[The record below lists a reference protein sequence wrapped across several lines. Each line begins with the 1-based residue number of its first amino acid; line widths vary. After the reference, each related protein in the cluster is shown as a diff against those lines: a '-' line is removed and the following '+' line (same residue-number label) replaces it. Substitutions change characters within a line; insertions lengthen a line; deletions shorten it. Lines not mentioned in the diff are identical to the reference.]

1 MTINLLNQ
9 SAANLNADSV
19 QPLKSSSDAVLDSGS
34 KPIVSLFSASNI
46 SSDSANDEGSD
57 NESTETLRPQFW
69 SRFALSELNHSEWEA
84 LCDGC
89 GSCCLIKYIDDEHV
103 SDDDNSHEAEM
114 VEYTDVT
121 CQLMDCATGYC
132 QHYDTR
138 QEHVP
143 DCIQLTMENLPQMM
157 WLPSHCA
164 YKRLYKG
171 QNLPSWHLLLTG
183 NAVATQQQMHAANV
197 GVAGRC
203 VSEIGMSDEE
213 METRVVNWVNP

>member
-1 MTINLLNQ
+1 MTINLLNKHDDNSDLYSDHDTSVTPEQ
-9 SAANLNADSV
+9 SVTLFPEISATSATNA
-19 QPLKSSSDAVLDSGS
+19 
-34 KPIVSLFSASNI
+34 
-46 SSDSANDEGSD
+46 
-57 NESTETLRPQFW
+57 LRPQFW
-69 SRFALSELNHSEWEA
+69 SRFALTELNHSEWEA

-89 GSCCLIKYIDDEHV
+89 GSCCLIKYIDEDENGDV
-103 SDDDNSHEAEM
+103 DEEL

-132 QHYDTR
+132 QHYATR

-143 DCIQLTMENLPQMM
+143 DCIQLTINNLPNMM
-157 WLPSHCA
+157 WLPAHCA

-183 NAVATQQQMHAANV
+183 DAVKTQQQMRAANV

-203 VSEIGMSDEE
+203 VSETSMSDEE
-213 METRVVNWVNP
+213 METRVVNWVKP

>member
-1 MTINLLNQ
+1 MTLNLLNND
-9 SAANLNADSV
+9 AANPD
-19 QPLKSSSDAVLDSGS
+19 SDATLQVEIAA
-34 KPIVSLFSASNI
+34 KPAVSLFPDSSKESKNNSDHASKPN
-46 SSDSANDEGSD
+46 
-57 NESTETLRPQFW
+57 ETLRPNFW
-69 SRFALSELNHSEWEA
+69 SRFTLSELNHSEWEA

-89 GSCCLIKYIDDEHV
+89 GSCCLIKYIDEDENGDV
-103 SDDDNSHEAEM
+103 DEEI

-132 QHYDTR
+132 QHYATR

-143 DCIQLTMENLPQMM
+143 DCIQLTMDNLPQMM

-171 QNLPSWHLLLTG
+171 QNLPSWHLLLTQD
-183 NAVATQQQMHAANV
+183 VVVTQQQMRAANV

-203 VSEIGMSDEE
+203 VSETGMSDEE
-213 METRVVNWVNP
+213 METRVVNWVQV

>member
-1 MTINLLNQ
+1 MTINLLNKNNDQ
-9 SAANLNADSV
+9 SDLNLGLDAAAKPAQSVSLFPHSTDVDSNADSE
-19 QPLKSSSDAVLDSGS
+19 S
-34 KPIVSLFSASNI
+34 KYEP
-46 SSDSANDEGSD
+46 EP
-57 NESTETLRPQFW
+57 LRPQFW
-69 SRFALSELNHSEWEA
+69 SRFALTELNHNEWEA

-89 GSCCLIKYIDDEHV
+89 GSCCLIKYIDEDESGNV
-103 SDDDNSHEAEM
+103 DEEL

-132 QHYDTR
+132 SHYATR
-138 QEHVP
+138 QDHVP
-143 DCIQLTMENLPQMM
+143 DCIQLTMDNLPKMM

-171 QNLPSWHLLLTG
+171 QGLPSWHLLLTG
-183 NAVATQQQMHAANV
+183 DAVVTQQQMRAANV

-203 VSEIGMSDEE
+203 VTEIGMSDEE

>member
-1 MTINLLNQ
+1 M
-9 SAANLNADSV
+9 NLNFLQSTHTPNPS
-19 QPLKSSSDAVLDSGS
+19 PLTASQAEGNSQASIQSDQ
-34 KPIVSLFSASNI
+34 
-46 SSDSANDEGSD
+46 
-57 NESTETLRPQFW
+57 TELREQFW
-69 SRFALSELNHSEWEA
+69 TRFTLDELTNNEWEA

-89 GSCCLIKYIDDEHV
+89 GSCCLIKYIDEDEAGDV
-103 SDDDNSHEAEM
+103 DEEM

-132 QHYDTR
+132 RHYDTR

-143 DCIQLTMENLPQMM
+143 DCIQLTIDNLSNMM

-171 QNLPSWHLLLTG
+171 QNLPSWHLLLTQD
-183 NAVATQQQMHAANV
+183 AVATQQQMRAANV

-203 VSEIGMSDEE
+203 VTEIGMDDEQ
-213 METRVVNWVNP
+213 MEIRVVNWVKP

>member
-1 MTINLLNQ
+1 MQ
-9 SAANLNADSV
+9 VEPSV
-19 QPLKSSSDAVLDSGS
+19 T
-34 KPIVSLFSASNI
+34 LFPETKASAS
-46 SSDSANDEGSD
+46 
-57 NESTETLRPQFW
+57 LRPEFW
-69 SRFALSELNHSEWEA
+69 SRFTLNELNHSEWEA

-89 GSCCLIKYIDDEHV
+89 GSCCLIKYIDEDENGDV
-103 SDDDNSHEAEM
+103 DEAL

-132 QHYDTR
+132 QHYATR

-143 DCIQLTMENLPQMM
+143 DCIQLTMENLPSMM

-171 QNLPSWHLLLTG
+171 QTLPSWHLLLTG
-183 NAVATQQQMHAANV
+183 DAVLTQQQMRAANV

-203 VSEIGMSDEE
+203 VSETGMSDEE
-213 METRVVNWVNP
+213 MEMRVVNWVNP

>member
-1 MTINLLNQ
+1 MTLNLLNQ
-9 SAANLNADSV
+9 SEPHLA
-19 QPLKSSSDAVLDSGS
+19 
-34 KPIVSLFSASNI
+34 SASASKTTMDLGLAAQSAVRLFPQNQTE
-46 SSDSANDEGSD
+46 ANDI
-57 NESTETLRPQFW
+57 LRPQFW

-89 GSCCLIKYIDDEHV
+89 GSCCLIKYIDDENV
-103 SDDDNSHEAEM
+103 SDDNSHEAEI

-132 QHYDTR
+132 KHYATR

-171 QNLPSWHLLLTG
+171 QDLPSWHLLLTG
-183 NAVATQQQMHAANV
+183 DAVATQQQMRAANV

-203 VSEIGMSDEE
+203 VSEVGMTDEE
-213 METRVVNWVNP
+213 METRVVHWVKP

>member
-9 SAANLNADSV
+9 SAANLDADSI
-19 QPLKSSSDAVLDSGS
+19 QQAKAGSKSAS
-34 KPIVSLFSASNI
+34 KPIVSLFPASSI
-46 SSDSANDEGSD
+46 DSDHG
-57 NESTETLRPQFW
+57 NESTAILRPQFW
-69 SRFALSELNHSEWEA
+69 SRFTLSELNHSEWEA

-89 GSCCLIKYIDDEHV
+89 GSCCLIKYIDDENV
-103 SDDDNSHEAEM
+103 SDDNNHEAEM

-132 QHYDTR
+132 KHYATR

-143 DCIQLTMENLPQMM
+143 DCIQLTIENLPQMM

-171 QNLPSWHLLLTG
+171 QGLPSWHLLLTG
-183 NAVATQQQMHAANV
+183 DAVATQQQMRAANV

>member
-1 MTINLLNQ
+1 MTLNLLNNCAAHLDADATSQ
-9 SAANLNADSV
+9 VKVTAKSAASLFPDSGNE
-19 QPLKSSSDAVLDSGS
+19 SSS
-34 KPIVSLFSASNI
+34 N
-46 SSDSANDEGSD
+46 SANDSKL
-57 NESTETLRPQFW
+57 NETLRPKFW
-69 SRFALSELNHSEWEA
+69 SHFVLSELNHSEWEA

-89 GSCCLIKYIDDEHV
+89 GSCCLIKYIDEDENGDV
-103 SDDDNSHEAEM
+103 DEEL

-132 QHYDTR
+132 QHYATR

-143 DCIQLTMENLPQMM
+143 DCIQLTMDNLPNMM

-171 QNLPSWHLLLTG
+171 QNLPSWHLLLTQD
-183 NAVATQQQMHAANV
+183 AVVTQQQMRAANV

-203 VSEIGMSDEE
+203 VSETGMSDEE
-213 METRVVNWVNP
+213 METRVVNWVQV

>member
-171 QNLPSWHLLLTG
+171 QGLPSWHLLLTQD
-183 NAVATQQQMHAANV
+183 AVATQQQMRAANV

>member
-1 MTINLLNQ
+1 M
-9 SAANLNADSV
+9 
-19 QPLKSSSDAVLDSGS
+19 
-34 KPIVSLFSASNI
+34 
-46 SSDSANDEGSD
+46 
-57 NESTETLRPQFW
+57 RPNFW

-89 GSCCLIKYIDDEHV
+89 GSCCLIKYIDEDENGDV
-103 SDDDNSHEAEM
+103 DEEL

-121 CQLMDCATGYC
+121 CQLMDCTTGYC

-143 DCIQLTMENLPQMM
+143 DCIQLTMDNLPQMM

-171 QNLPSWHLLLTG
+171 QNLPNWHLLLTQD
-183 NAVATQQQMHAANV
+183 AVVTQQRMRAANV

-203 VSEIGMSDEE
+203 VSETGMSDEA
-213 METRVVNWVNP
+213 MEERVVSWVKP

>member
-1 MTINLLNQ
+1 MTLNLLNNC
-9 SAANLNADSV
+9 AAHLDSDATL
-19 QPLKSSSDAVLDSGS
+19 PLKVTEKLA
-34 KPIVSLFSASNI
+34 VSLFP
-46 SSDSANDEGSD
+46 DSG
-57 NESTETLRPQFW
+57 NESNSDYDSKLNDTLRPNFW

-89 GSCCLIKYIDDEHV
+89 GSCCLIKYIDEDENGDV
-103 SDDDNSHEAEM
+103 DEEL

-121 CQLMDCATGYC
+121 CQLMDCTTGYC

-143 DCIQLTMENLPQMM
+143 DCIQLTMDNLPQMM

-171 QNLPSWHLLLTG
+171 QNLPSWHLLLTQD
-183 NAVATQQQMHAANV
+183 AVVTQQQMRAANV

-203 VSEIGMSDEE
+203 VSETGMSDEA
-213 METRVVNWVNP
+213 MEERVVSWVKP

>member
-1 MTINLLNQ
+1 MTLNLLHNHE
-9 SAANLNADSV
+9 ANLDAGISV
-19 QPLKSSSDAVLDSGS
+19 DMKPQEKPES
-34 KPIVSLFSASNI
+34 KPDKLSLLDASAT
-46 SSDSANDEGSD
+46 DA
-57 NESTETLRPQFW
+57 LRPQFW
-69 SRFALSELNHSEWEA
+69 SRFTLAELNHSEWEA

-89 GSCCLIKYIDDEHV
+89 GSCCLIKYM
-103 SDDDNSHEAEM
+103 DDDNEEEV

-121 CQLMDCATGYC
+121 CQLMNCATGYC

-143 DCIQLTMENLPQMM
+143 DCIQLTIDNLPDMM

-171 QNLPSWHLLLTG
+171 QNLPSWHMLLTQD
-183 NAVATQQQMHAANV
+183 AVVTQQQMRAANV

-203 VSEIGMSDEE
+203 VSEIGMSDEDME
-213 METRVVNWVNP
+213 MRVVTWVTP

>member
-1 MTINLLNQ
+1 MTLNLLNNC
-9 SAANLNADSV
+9 AAHLDSDETL
-19 QPLKSSSDAVLDSGS
+19 PLKVTEKSA
-34 KPIVSLFSASNI
+34 VSLFPDSGNQSSSN
-46 SSDSANDEGSD
+46 SDYDSKLND
-57 NESTETLRPQFW
+57 TLRPNFW

-89 GSCCLIKYIDDEHV
+89 GSCCLIKYIDEDENGDV
-103 SDDDNSHEAEM
+103 DEEL

-121 CQLMDCATGYC
+121 CQLMDCTTGYC

-143 DCIQLTMENLPQMM
+143 DCIQLTMDNLPQMM

-171 QNLPSWHLLLTG
+171 QNLPSWHLLLTQD
-183 NAVATQQQMHAANV
+183 AVVTQQQMRAANV

-203 VSEIGMSDEE
+203 VSETGMSDEA
-213 METRVVNWVNP
+213 MEERVVSWVKP

>member
-1 MTINLLNQ
+1 MTLNLLSNDT
-9 SAANLNADSV
+9 SSLNTGADV
-19 QPLKSSSDAVLDSGS
+19 DLNVEK
-34 KPIVSLFSASNI
+34 ASNL
-46 SSDSANDEGSD
+46 SSLSD
-57 NESTETLRPQFW
+57 NHSAETEALRSQFW
-69 SRFALSELNHSEWEA
+69 SRFKLSELNHSEWEA

-89 GSCCLIKYIDDEHV
+89 GSCCLIKYIDEDEDGNV
-103 SDDDNSHEAEM
+103 DESL

-132 QHYDTR
+132 GHYATR

-143 DCIQLTMENLPQMM
+143 DCIQLTIDNLPNMM

-171 QNLPSWHLLLTG
+171 QELPSWHLLLTQD
-183 NAVATQQQMHAANV
+183 AVATQQQMRAANV

-203 VSEIGMSDEE
+203 VTEIGMDDEE
-213 METRVVNWVNP
+213 METRVVNWVKP

>member
-1 MTINLLNQ
+1 MTINFLNQ
-9 SAANLNADSV
+9 NNANLNADAET
-19 QPLKSSSDAVLDSGS
+19 LLDSQANIEPNTQADHS
-34 KPIVSLFSASNI
+34 VTLFP
-46 SSDSANDEGSD
+46 
-57 NESTETLRPQFW
+57 ETRAAEPLRPQFW
-69 SRFALSELNHSEWEA
+69 SQFALTELNHSEWEA

-89 GSCCLIKYIDDEHV
+89 GSCCLIKYIDN
-103 SDDDNSHEAEM
+103 DDDEEL

-132 QHYDTR
+132 RHYATR

-143 DCIQLTMENLPQMM
+143 DCIQLTMENLPNMM

-171 QNLPSWHLLLTG
+171 QSLPSWHLLLTG
-183 NAVATQQQMHAANV
+183 DAVATQQQMRAANV

-213 METRVVNWVNP
+213 METRVVNWVRP

>member
-1 MTINLLNQ
+1 MTLNLLNNC
-9 SAANLNADSV
+9 AAHLGSDATL
-19 QPLKSSSDAVLDSGS
+19 PLKVTEKLA
-34 KPIVSLFSASNI
+34 VSLFP
-46 SSDSANDEGSD
+46 DSG
-57 NESTETLRPQFW
+57 NESNSNSDHDSELNDTLRPNFW

-89 GSCCLIKYIDDEHV
+89 GSCCLIKYIDEDENGDV
-103 SDDDNSHEAEM
+103 DEEL

-121 CQLMDCATGYC
+121 CQLMDCTTGYC

-143 DCIQLTMENLPQMM
+143 DCIQLTMDNLPQMM

-171 QNLPSWHLLLTG
+171 QNLPNWHLLLTQD
-183 NAVATQQQMHAANV
+183 AVVTQQQMRAANV
-197 GVAGRC
+197 GVAERC
-203 VSEIGMSDEE
+203 VSETGMSDEA
-213 METRVVNWVNP
+213 MEERVVSWVKP

>member
-1 MTINLLNQ
+1 MTLNLLNQ
-9 SAANLNADSV
+9 SEPNLASDSTTQAKAD
-19 QPLKSSSDAVLDSGS
+19 LDSGS
-34 KPIVSLFSASNI
+34 SVGSDSAAQSTVSLFPEGQSQSN
-46 SSDSANDEGSD
+46 
-57 NESTETLRPQFW
+57 ETLRPQFW
-69 SRFALSELNHSEWEA
+69 SRFALDELNHSEWEA

-89 GSCCLIKYIDDEHV
+89 GSCCLIKYIDDENV
-103 SDDDNSHEAEM
+103 SDDNSHEAEM

-132 QHYDTR
+132 RHYATR

-171 QNLPSWHLLLTG
+171 QGLPSWHLLLTG
-183 NAVATQQQMHAANV
+183 DAVVTQQQMRAANV

-203 VSEIGMSDEE
+203 VSEIGMTDEE
-213 METRVVNWVNP
+213 METRVVNWVKP

>member
-1 MTINLLNQ
+1 MTLNLLNNC
-9 SAANLNADSV
+9 AAHLDSDETL
-19 QPLKSSSDAVLDSGS
+19 PLKVTEKSA
-34 KPIVSLFSASNI
+34 VSLFPDSGNQSSSN
-46 SSDSANDEGSD
+46 SDYDSKLND
-57 NESTETLRPQFW
+57 TLRPNFW

-89 GSCCLIKYIDDEHV
+89 GSCCLIKYIDEDEHGDV
-103 SDDDNSHEAEM
+103 DEEL

-121 CQLMDCATGYC
+121 CQLMDCTTGYC

-143 DCIQLTMENLPQMM
+143 DCIQLTMDNLPQMM

-171 QNLPSWHLLLTG
+171 QNLPSWHLLLTQD
-183 NAVATQQQMHAANV
+183 AVVTQQQMRAANV

-203 VSEIGMSDEE
+203 VSETGLSDEA
-213 METRVVNWVNP
+213 MEERVVSWVKP

>member
-1 MTINLLNQ
+1 MTLNLLSNDT
-9 SAANLNADSV
+9 SSLNTGADV
-19 QPLKSSSDAVLDSGS
+19 DLNVEK
-34 KPIVSLFSASNI
+34 ASNLL
-46 SSDSANDEGSD
+46 SLSD
-57 NESTETLRPQFW
+57 NHSAETEALRPQFW
-69 SRFALSELNHSEWEA
+69 SRFKLSELNHSEWEA

-89 GSCCLIKYIDDEHV
+89 GSCCLIKYIDEDEDGNV
-103 SDDDNSHEAEM
+103 DESL

-132 QHYDTR
+132 GHYATR

-143 DCIQLTMENLPQMM
+143 DCIQLTIDNLPNMM

-171 QNLPSWHLLLTG
+171 QELPSWHLLLTQD
-183 NAVATQQQMHAANV
+183 AVATQQQMRAANV

-203 VSEIGMSDEE
+203 VTEIGMDDEE
-213 METRVVNWVNP
+213 METRVVNWVQP

>member
-1 MTINLLNQ
+1 MTLNLLNNC
-9 SAANLNADSV
+9 AAHLDSDETL
-19 QPLKSSSDAVLDSGS
+19 PLKVTEKSA
-34 KPIVSLFSASNI
+34 VSLFP
-46 SSDSANDEGSD
+46 DSG
-57 NESTETLRPQFW
+57 NESNSDYDSKLNDTLRPNFW

-89 GSCCLIKYIDDEHV
+89 GSCCLIKYIDEDENGDV
-103 SDDDNSHEAEM
+103 DEEL

-121 CQLMDCATGYC
+121 CQLMDCTTGYC

-143 DCIQLTMENLPQMM
+143 DCIQLTMDNLPQMM

-171 QNLPSWHLLLTG
+171 QNLPSWHLLLTQD
-183 NAVATQQQMHAANV
+183 AVVTQQQMRAANV

-203 VSEIGMSDEE
+203 VSETGMSDEA
-213 METRVVNWVNP
+213 MEERVVSWVKP

>member
-1 MTINLLNQ
+1 MTLNLFNQ
-9 SAANLNADSV
+9 SGSQLASA
-19 QPLKSSSDAVLDSGS
+19 LDS
-34 KPIVSLFSASNI
+34 KTTTD
-46 SSDSANDEGSD
+46 SDSATPSAVRLFPHSQNNANDL
-57 NESTETLRPQFW
+57 LRPQFW

-89 GSCCLIKYIDDEHV
+89 GSCCLIKYIDDDNV
-103 SDDDNSHEAEM
+103 SDDHSHEAEM

-132 QHYDTR
+132 KHYATR

-171 QNLPSWHLLLTG
+171 QGLPSWHLLLTQD
-183 NAVATQQQMHAANV
+183 AVATQQQMRAANV

-203 VSEIGMSDEE
+203 ISEIGMTDEE
-213 METRVVNWVNP
+213 MEERVVNWVQP

>member
-1 MTINLLNQ
+1 MTLNLLNND
-9 SAANLNADSV
+9 AANPD
-19 QPLKSSSDAVLDSGS
+19 SDATLQVEIAA
-34 KPIVSLFSASNI
+34 KPAVSLFPDSSKESNNNSDHASKPN
-46 SSDSANDEGSD
+46 
-57 NESTETLRPQFW
+57 ETLRPNFW
-69 SRFALSELNHSEWEA
+69 SRFTLSELNHSEWEA

-89 GSCCLIKYIDDEHV
+89 GSCCLIKYIDEDENGDV
-103 SDDDNSHEAEM
+103 DEEI

-132 QHYDTR
+132 QHYATR

-143 DCIQLTMENLPQMM
+143 DCIQLTMDNLPQMM

-171 QNLPSWHLLLTG
+171 QNLPSWHLLLTQD
-183 NAVATQQQMHAANV
+183 VVVTQQQMRAANV

-203 VSEIGMSDEE
+203 VSETGMSDEE
-213 METRVVNWVNP
+213 METRVINWVQV

>member
-1 MTINLLNQ
+1 MTLNLLNQ
-9 SAANLNADSV
+9 SEPNLASAADS
-19 QPLKSSSDAVLDSGS
+19 KTKAAADSAAQS
-34 KPIVSLFSASNI
+34 TVSLFPKNQ
-46 SSDSANDEGSD
+46 DQAN
-57 NESTETLRPQFW
+57 ETLRPQFW
-69 SRFALSELNHSEWEA
+69 SRFTLAELNHSEWEA

-89 GSCCLIKYIDDEHV
+89 GSCCLIKYM
-103 SDDDNSHEAEM
+103 DDDNADDSSNEAEM

-132 QHYDTR
+132 RHYATR

-171 QNLPSWHLLLTG
+171 QDLPSWHLLLTDDA
-183 NAVATQQQMHAANV
+183 AVTQQQMRAANV

-203 VSEIGMSDEE
+203 ISEVGMTDEE
-213 METRVVNWVNP
+213 MEMRVVTWVKP

>member
-1 MTINLLNQ
+1 MTLNLLHNHE
-9 SAANLNADSV
+9 ANLDAGISV
-19 QPLKSSSDAVLDSGS
+19 DMKTQEKTES
-34 KPIVSLFSASNI
+34 KPDKLSLLNTSAT
-46 SSDSANDEGSD
+46 DA
-57 NESTETLRPQFW
+57 LRPQFW
-69 SRFALSELNHSEWEA
+69 SRFMLAELNHSEWEA

-89 GSCCLIKYIDDEHV
+89 GSCCLIKYM
-103 SDDDNSHEAEM
+103 DDDNEEEV

-143 DCIQLTMENLPQMM
+143 DCIQLTIDNLPDMM

-171 QNLPSWHLLLTG
+171 QNLPSWHMLLTQD
-183 NAVATQQQMHAANV
+183 AVVTQQQMRAANV

-203 VSEIGMSDEE
+203 VSEIGMSDEDME
-213 METRVVNWVNP
+213 MRVVTWVTP

>member
-1 MTINLLNQ
+1 MTLNLLHNHE
-9 SAANLNADSV
+9 ANLDAGISV
-19 QPLKSSSDAVLDSGS
+19 DMKPQEKIES
-34 KPIVSLFSASNI
+34 KPDKLSLLDASAT
-46 SSDSANDEGSD
+46 DA
-57 NESTETLRPQFW
+57 LRPQFW
-69 SRFALSELNHSEWEA
+69 SRFTLAELNHSEWEA

-89 GSCCLIKYIDDEHV
+89 GSCCLIKYM
-103 SDDDNSHEAEM
+103 DDDNEEEV

-121 CQLMDCATGYC
+121 CQLMNCATGYC

-143 DCIQLTMENLPQMM
+143 DCIQLTIDNLPDMM

-171 QNLPSWHLLLTG
+171 QNLPSWHMLLTQD
-183 NAVATQQQMHAANV
+183 AVVTQQQMRAANV

-203 VSEIGMSDEE
+203 VSEIGMSDEDME
-213 METRVVNWVNP
+213 MRVVTWVTP

>member
-1 MTINLLNQ
+1 MTLNLLNNC
-9 SAANLNADSV
+9 AAHPD
-19 QPLKSSSDAVLDSGS
+19 SDATSQVKIATKSA
-34 KPIVSLFSASNI
+34 VSLFPDSGNQSN
-46 SSDSANDEGSD
+46 SNSDHDSKFND
-57 NESTETLRPQFW
+57 TLRPNFW

-89 GSCCLIKYIDDEHV
+89 GSCCLIKYIDEDEHGDV
-103 SDDDNSHEAEM
+103 DEEL

-121 CQLMDCATGYC
+121 CQLMDCTTGYC

-143 DCIQLTMENLPQMM
+143 DCIQLTMDNLPQMM

-171 QNLPSWHLLLTG
+171 QNLPSWHLLLTQD
-183 NAVATQQQMHAANV
+183 AVVTQQQMRAANV

-203 VSEIGMSDEE
+203 VSETGMSDEA
-213 METRVVNWVNP
+213 MEERVVSWVKP

>member
-1 MTINLLNQ
+1 MTINFLNQ
-9 SAANLNADSV
+9 NKASLNADSEA
-19 QPLKSSSDAVLDSGS
+19 LLDSQ
-34 KPIVSLFSASNI
+34 VSAELNTQMEQSVTLFPEMGA
-46 SSDSANDEGSD
+46 AEP
-57 NESTETLRPQFW
+57 LRPQFW
-69 SRFALSELNHSEWEA
+69 SRFALTELNHSEWEA

-89 GSCCLIKYIDDEHV
+89 GSCCLIKYIDN
-103 SDDDNSHEAEM
+103 DDDEEL

-132 QHYDTR
+132 RHYATR

-143 DCIQLTMENLPQMM
+143 DCIQLTIENLPNMM

-171 QNLPSWHLLLTG
+171 QALPSWHLLLTG
-183 NAVATQQQMHAANV
+183 NAVATQQQMRAANV

-213 METRVVNWVNP
+213 METRVVHWVKL

>member
-1 MTINLLNQ
+1 MTINLFNK
-9 SAANLNADSV
+9 SATDTQFPQNINSDSEV
-19 QPLKSSSDAVLDSGS
+19 AGSSDM
-34 KPIVSLFSASNI
+34 VS
-46 SSDSANDEGSD
+46 DKV
-57 NESTETLRPQFW
+57 STSLLRPQFW
-69 SRFALSELNHSEWEA
+69 SRFALAELNHSEWEA

-89 GSCCLIKYIDDEHV
+89 GSCCLIKYIDN
-103 SDDDNSHEAEM
+103 DDDEEM

-143 DCIQLTMENLPQMM
+143 DCIQLTIENLPKMM

-171 QNLPSWHLLLTG
+171 QSLPSWHLLLTQD
-183 NAVATQQQMHAANV
+183 AVTTQQQMRTANI

-203 VSEIGMSDEE
+203 ISETGMSDEE

>member
-9 SAANLNADSV
+9 SAANLDADFI
-19 QPLKSSSDAVLDSGS
+19 QQAKAGS
-34 KPIVSLFSASNI
+34 KSASEPIVSLFSASSI
-46 SSDSANDEGSD
+46 DSDHGNK
-57 NESTETLRPQFW
+57 STAILRPQFW
-69 SRFALSELNHSEWEA
+69 SRFTLSELNHSEWEA

-89 GSCCLIKYIDDEHV
+89 GSCCLIKYIDDENV
-103 SDDDNSHEAEM
+103 SDDNNHEVEM

-132 QHYDTR
+132 RHYATR

-143 DCIQLTMENLPQMM
+143 DCIQLTMDNLPQMM

-171 QNLPSWHLLLTG
+171 QGLPNWHLLLTG
-183 NAVATQQQMHAANV
+183 DAVATQQQMRAANI

>member
-132 QHYDTR
+132 QHYATR

-171 QNLPSWHLLLTG
+171 QGLPSWHLLLTQD
-183 NAVATQQQMHAANV
+183 AVATQQQMRAANV